1 MVSLMDRL
9 LKLENLDL
17 HLTPYRVLATGQDEG
32 LLEFIP
38 SSSLAQ
44 VNDSIRSYWNTGNR
58 KLCVICPV
66 LLFMFILLNL
76 FTTLFDNLILNKSPI
91 PVFSKTITL
100 GFYIEGTIFC
110 LIFNQRTCACYR
122 IRHQSMG
129 LITFFFFFFASKRG
143 NLVPWLIKSQELRI
157 YFLGLWVFYFI
168 DIVTILLVLQVIIK
182 EWPGHDNLQSP
193 FQRGTPRIG
202 EGLQVCVE

>member
-44 VNDSIRSYWNTGNR
+44 VNDSIRSNWNTGNR

-66 LLFMFILLNL
+66 LLVMFILLNL

-91 PVFSKTITL
+91 PVFSKIITL

-110 LIFNQRTCACYR
+110 LIFNRRTCACYR
-122 IRHQSMG
+122 IRQQIMG
-129 LITFFFFFFASKRG
+129 LITFIFIFFFFFFWLLRRKFGSMASQKPRTAH
-143 NLVPWLIKSQELRI
+143 LVSWIM
-157 YFLGLWVFYFI
+157 GL
-168 DIVTILLVLQVIIK
+168 LLHWCCNYITC
-182 EWPGHDNLQSP
+182 SP
-193 FQRGTPRIG
+193 RYY
-202 EGLQVCVE
+202 

>member
-44 VNDSIRSYWNTGNR
+44 VNDSIRSNWNTGNR

-66 LLFMFILLNL
+66 LLVMFILLNL

-100 GFYIEGTIFC
+100 GFYIEGTY
-110 LIFNQRTCACYR
+110 LLFNF
-122 IRHQSMG
+122 QSKNLRLLSYQTTNYG
-129 LITFFFFFFASKRG
+129 SYYLLFFLFFFLLLRREIWFHGFSKAK
-143 NLVPWLIKSQELRI
+143 NCAFTFLDYESFTSLIL
-157 YFLGLWVFYFI
+157 
-168 DIVTILLVLQVIIK
+168 
-182 EWPGHDNLQSP
+182 
-193 FQRGTPRIG
+193 
-202 EGLQVCVE
+202 